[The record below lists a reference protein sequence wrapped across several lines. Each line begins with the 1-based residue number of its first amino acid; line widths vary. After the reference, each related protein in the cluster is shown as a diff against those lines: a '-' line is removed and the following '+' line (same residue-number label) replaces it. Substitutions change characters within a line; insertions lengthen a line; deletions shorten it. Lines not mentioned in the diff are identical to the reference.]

1 MIKRPTSVTIN
12 YAFILLNVFI
22 WFVLGIIIATG
33 AHSAMPDLPA
43 MKSIMAGL
51 SIGIAG
57 VLLVL
62 FILLYKRKRT
72 AFFLTLAFFAVA
84 AVLTVFDQVGIS
96 DIVVLVINI
105 IPIILL
111 VKDRAWYLERK
122 QIPGRAA

>member
-1 MIKRPTSVTIN
+1 
-12 YAFILLNVFI
+12 VFI
-22 WFVLGIIIATG
+22 WLVLGIIIATG